1 MKKLLILLAA
11 VALTAGTVS
20 AQTTTPAQRPAN
32 SRLEPAT
39 PEQQA
44 DRLTKQLGLSAD
56 QRTRLVALEQARRD
70 EMKTMRDQLQTGG
83 DRTAMRQTMQTA
95 RTKYDTQLK
104 DILTADQYTR
114 YSQQR
119 EERAGNR
126 GSRKM
131 KMKTKN

>member
-11 VALTAGTVS
+11 AALTAGTAS
-20 AQTTTPAQRPAN
+20 AQTATPAQRPAN